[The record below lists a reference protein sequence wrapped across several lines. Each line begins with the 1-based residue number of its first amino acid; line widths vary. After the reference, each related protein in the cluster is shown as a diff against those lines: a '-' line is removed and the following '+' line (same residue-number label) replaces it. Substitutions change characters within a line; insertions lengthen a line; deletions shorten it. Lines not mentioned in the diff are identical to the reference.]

1 MYDIWKLRSKFEKM
15 CKAREKA
22 IEDPR
27 IKDIQSKITEL
38 AKQKEELIDSIAK
51 DIYKETYGS

>member
-1 MYDIWKLRSKFEKM
+1 MYDIWKSRSKFEKM

-38 AKQKEELIDSIAK
+38 AKQKEELIDSIAE